1 MGDTDEGGEG
11 RGEQA
16 ALVKNKKH
24 ASMMTRTFLKN
35 LAAACTRATYA
46 LRTRARAQRVKANSQ
61 GWPRTKLRLA
71 PTYLILLCWPTFRR
85 PRETVMFPRLDS
97 SPARIP
103 ISHERSRSGNF
114 SAHEQFNDLRRHT
127 DVIRR
132 YTLFS
137 FFFSQ
142 LYYTYPIMRAVRIR

>member
-46 LRTRARAQRVKANSQ
+46 LRTRARAACKSEFSRMASDKAAARAHLPNPPLLADVSSTARNCNV
-61 GWPRTKLRLA
+61 PTIRPITRPDPDIARTLA
-71 PTYLILLCWPTFRR
+71 LW
-85 PRETVMFPRLDS
+85 
-97 SPARIP
+97 
-103 ISHERSRSGNF
+103 
-114 SAHEQFNDLRRHT
+114 
-127 DVIRR
+127 
-132 YTLFS
+132 
-137 FFFSQ
+137 
-142 LYYTYPIMRAVRIR
+142 